1 MCRSWSLEVSSS
13 GPRANDRAPGSRRG
27 LAEPSASSV
36 RLGVIGAPSGGPRAR
51 ACVQATSRRIR
62 VPQPHPCYGQPIC
75 LAHAR
80 SGRPICSPQLPPAP
94 AYSQA
99 VSSTWSFSMVTL
111 LPRCLRRCHAGC
123 LRLPRGPRAG
133 GRPAAITAST
143 HAVSLAWGA
152 WVGAP
157 ASTRD
162 TWPAS
167 RLGCIIRALHPRQQG
182 LLPTPSH
189 RSPHTTRLH
198 NVVCVPQPA
207 SAKQKGPRPS
217 HPRQLPRPE
226 GSAGATQRWCW
237 QPCAARAGRV
247 GRVALAPLP
256 PQPPTRPP
264 HLAG

>member
-1 MCRSWSLEVSSS
+1 LSAVQPASAQRERISASVEWRPGVPAAHLWVPADGRRMCRSWSLEVSSS

-36 RLGVIGAPSGGPRAR
+36 RLGVIGALSGGPRAR

-133 GRPAAITAST
+133 GRPAAMTTST

-162 TWPAS
+162 T
-167 RLGCIIRALHPRQQG
+167 
-182 LLPTPSH
+182 
-189 RSPHTTRLH
+189 
-198 NVVCVPQPA
+198 
-207 SAKQKGPRPS
+207 
-217 HPRQLPRPE
+217 
-226 GSAGATQRWCW
+226 
-237 QPCAARAGRV
+237 
-247 GRVALAPLP
+247 
-256 PQPPTRPP
+256 
-264 HLAG
+264 